1 MAIKITEIKNL
12 SNGSTLGE
20 AESAELEK
28 FNNKTSF
35 ATEIQT
41 PKADADATKWNKFNK
56 DDNIQVTWADDTTN
70 EVSARAVNGTYS
82 LSDDKKTVTISGLQ
96 DASKYSIGINGQIAI
111 GDPKKIED
119 AALVSISL
127 GNIRTPSNPKA
138 DTIINLSDKT
148 YSEEGTQIN
157 LTALLAW
164 IKGQDE
170 GSENIKLPS
179 DKDDGS
185 SPIEPNDFMI
195 EFKELYYNTTQKT
208 FDIDVHNSAGS
219 EITFGAFTIK
229 NVGLR
234 ITNTPIELPKKE
246 TKELAE

>member
-12 SNGSTLGE
+12 SNGTVVKST
-20 AESAELEK
+20 ESDK
-28 FNNKTSF
+28 FDN
-35 ATEIQT
+35 QT
-41 PKADADATKWNKFNK
+41 QGAAKITAAGVVSEEWNKFNEK
-56 DDNIQVTWADDTTN
+56 DNIQVTWTDDTTPN
-70 EVSARAVNGTYS
+70 KPLARAVNGTYS
-82 LSDDKKTVTISGLQ
+82 ISDDKTVTISGLQ

-111 GDPKKIED
+111 GKPGATD
-119 AALVSISL
+119 AALVSISM
-127 GNIRTPSNPKA
+127 GNIRSEANPKA

-148 YSEEGTQIN
+148 YSDKGTQIN

-164 IKGQDE
+164 IQGQDE
-170 GSENIKLPS
+170 GSEKPALPEAG
-179 DKDDGS
+179 DGTP
-185 SPIEPNDFMI
+185 SPIKPNDFMI
-195 EFKELYYNTTQKT
+195 EFKELYYNITQKT